1 MNLKLSQEA
10 YLKFLKKWVE
20 NLNRYFSKEDMY
32 MDNQY
37 FKRWSES
44 LIIREMQIK
53 STMRYV
59 TLIRTTTT
67 KKRQNKRYQVLA
79 KRWGKKGALLHL

>member
-1 MNLKLSQEA
+1 
-10 YLKFLKKWVE
+10 
-20 NLNRYFSKEDMY
+20 MY

-59 TLIRTTTT
+59 TLIRTTTKKKAKQEISSAGKEVG
-67 KKRQNKRYQVLA
+67 KKRSPA
-79 KRWGKKGALLHL
+79 ALLMGV

>member
-1 MNLKLSQEA
+1 
-10 YLKFLKKWVE
+10 
-20 NLNRYFSKEDMY
+20 

-59 TLIRTTTT
+59 TLIRTTTKKKAKQEISSAGKEVG
-67 KKRQNKRYQVLA
+67 KKRSPA
-79 KRWGKKGALLHL
+79 ALLMGV